1 MGNVKIICRDCAAV
15 PDFASLS
22 GTRCVFFAGG
32 ESVLQLHMVHCIR
45 QPVLT
50 GLLFAA
56 GKPAEAENYKQTGRV
71 LTLCPLLSKEVSIR
85 EKTYRKRPAAG

>member
-1 MGNVKIICRDCAAV
+1 MQGLR
-15 PDFASLS
+15 S
-22 GTRCVFFAGG
+22 GTGSCLSFRNPLRIFFAGG

-71 LTLCPLLSKEVSIR
+71 LTLCPFLSKEVSIR